1 MAETLLTL
9 RDVTVHHGEHVALQH
24 ASLEVYTGDVLALI
38 GPNGAGKSTLLRVM
52 GMLQRPDN
60 GEVLFRGQNA
70 LNGNQLELRRRIAT
84 VFQEPLLLNA
94 TVYQNA
100 ALGLKLRGISQVEI
114 DRRLGLWLERL
125 GIAHLTARSART
137 LSGGEAQRTS
147 LARALVLEPELL
159 LLDEPFAA
167 LDPSSRE
174 ALLRDFQGIVKET
187 GITTAFVTHDRHE
200 AFALAN
206 RVGVLNQGDLLQLGS
221 RENVFLRPETESV
234 AEIVGIE
241 NRLAGVVETSDGDYV
256 TIKINDGRVH
266 AKGYFRA
273 GTKVVACIR
282 PEEVSL
288 SLGYCEANDLNRLT
302 GKVIAVSPG
311 MTHHRISLDCRGFNL
326 IALVDRKESFDLNLS
341 EGDEMTAIF
350 SPTAVHVIDDKKDR
364 RDRGR
369 SLGGHLTVVPPP

>member
-1 MAETLLTL
+1 VAETLLTL
-9 RDVTVHHGEHVALQH
+9 RDVTVHHGEHVALQR

-52 GMLQRPDN
+52 GMLQRPDH
-60 GEVLFRGQNA
+60 GDVLFRGQNA
-70 LNGNQLELRRRIAT
+70 LNGNPLELRRRVAT

-114 DRRLGLWLERL
+114 HRRLGPWLQRL

-147 LARALVLEPELL
+147 LARAFVLEPELL
-159 LLDEPFAA
+159 LLDEPFSA
-167 LDPSSRE
+167 LDPATRE
-174 ALLRDFQGIVKET
+174 DLLRDFQGILQET
-187 GITTAFVTHDRHE
+187 AITAVFVTHDRHE

-206 RVGVLNQGDLLQLGS
+206 RVGVLNHGYLLQLGS
-221 RENVFLRPETESV
+221 RENVFLRPETESI

-256 TIKINDGRVH
+256 TIKISDGRVH
-266 AKGYFRA
+266 AKGRFSA

-288 SLGYCEANDLNRLT
+288 NHARREANDLNRLK
-302 GKVIAVSPG
+302 GKVVAVSSN
-311 MTHHRISLDCRGFNL
+311 MTHHRIIFNCGGFHL
-326 IALVDRKESFDLNLS
+326 VALVERKRYPEPGRSES
-341 EGDEMTAIF
+341 DELTAVF
-350 SPTAVHVIDDKKDR
+350 SPAAVHVIR
-364 RDRGR
+364 EFG
-369 SLGGHLTVVPPP
+369 SLPAVLL

>member
-1 MAETLLTL
+1 VAETLLTL
-9 RDVTVHHGEHVALQH
+9 RDVTVYHGEQVALQG
-24 ASLEVYTGDVLALI
+24 ASLEVYMGDVLALI

-52 GMLQRPDN
+52 GMLQRPDK
-60 GEVLFRGQNA
+60 GTVLFRGQDA
-70 LNGNQLELRRRIAT
+70 LNGNPLELRRRIAT

-100 ALGLKLRGISQVEI
+100 ALGLKLRGVASPEI
-114 DRRLGLWLERL
+114 DRRLGPWLERL
-125 GIAHLTARSART
+125 GIGHLTARFART

-159 LLDEPFAA
+159 LLDEPFSA
-167 LDPSSRE
+167 LDPGSRE
-174 ALLRDFQGIVKET
+174 DLLRDFQGIVKEM

-206 RVGVLNQGDLLQLGS
+206 RVGVLNEGDLLQLGS
-221 RENVFLRPETESV
+221 RENVFLCPETEAV

-266 AKGYFRA
+266 AKGRFSA

-282 PEEVSL
+282 AEEVSL
-288 SLGYCEANDLNRLT
+288 SLAHCEANDLNRLT

-311 MTHHRISLDCRGFNL
+311 MTHHRISLDCRGFSL

-341 EGDEMTAIF
+341 EGDEMTAVF
-350 SPTAVHVIDDKKDR
+350 GPAVVHVIGDEKD
-364 RDRGR
+364 
-369 SLGGHLTVVPPP
+369 